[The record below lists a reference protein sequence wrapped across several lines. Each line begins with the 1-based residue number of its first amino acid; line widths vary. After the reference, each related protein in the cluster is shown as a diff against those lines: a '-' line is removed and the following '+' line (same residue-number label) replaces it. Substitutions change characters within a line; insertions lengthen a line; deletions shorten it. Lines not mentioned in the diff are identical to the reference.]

1 MEMNATVVSAIV
13 RHLLTAFGGGMAVKY
28 GIDGASIDAIIG
40 GASALAGVA
49 WSVYDKRST

>member
-1 MEMNATVVSAIV
+1 MNATVVSAIV